1 MFNRTMSYLFLTVVA
16 AAVFLVSGCAPID
29 NQGGQ
34 VRPVEAERI
43 QKLESQVAE
52 VAKAVQAV
60 QPAQPEA
67 IKSQVKNE
75 VQAVQPEAIE
85 KAAEKAAEAVLLDKN
100 LKDKLIKLLCRYEV
114 TITIDKLAYEQL
126 KPKDKALLDNSGLAR
141 TDNDNDYVY
150 TSDSFPRQT
159 YDKLVNAISNYTGKS
174 NFAGVPGEEG
184 CKIEGKGTAT
194 YLAVKGK
201 STTDRTFTIS
211 IDFELEIPA
220 DAKAWIAIPGKHW
233 LYKTKQPLN
242 FSMSPKIA
250 KVAAPHWNKEIGKPH
265 WHMTLTVAE
274 IKGKTPTQLMQETL
288 DIDDS
293 FTSLGYVMIYR
304 ERKNRETGK
313 VELRV
318 IDYQQFDITATKAG
332 GMKPLQAELSA
343 VGPKDVPCFPMK
355 IDEGV
360 HNQFKDF
367 LFQQLRPRVSCVANR

>member
-34 VRPVEAERI
+34 VKAVEADRI

-52 VAKAVQAV
+52 VAKAVQA
-60 QPAQPEA
+60 AQPEA

-85 KAAEKAAEAVLLDKN
+85 KAAEAVLLDKN
-100 LKDKLIKLLCRYEV
+100 LKDKLIRLLCRYKV

-126 KPKDKALLDNSGLAR
+126 ESKDKALLNKAGLDRA
-141 TDNDNDYVY
+141 DKDNDYVY
-150 TSDSFPRQT
+150 TSDSFPSQT
-159 YDKLVNAISNYTGKS
+159 YDKLVNALNKYTGES
-174 NFAGVPGEEG
+174 NFAGVPGEDG
-184 CKIEGKGTAT
+184 CEIKGTGRAT

-220 DAKAWIAIPGKHW
+220 DAKAWIAIPEKHW
-233 LYKTKQPLN
+233 LYKTKQPLK
-242 FSMSPKIA
+242 FIMSPEIA

-288 DIDDS
+288 DIDKS
-293 FTSLGYVMIYR
+293 YTSLGYVMIYR
-304 ERKNRETGK
+304 ERKNRETGE

-318 IDYQQFDITATKAG
+318 IDYQQFHITATKAG

-355 IDEGV
+355 MDEGV
-360 HNQFKDF
+360 HKQFKEF
-367 LFQQLRPRVSCVANR
+367 LSQQLRPRVSCVANR